1 MRKQNFVKG
10 SLILAGAAAA
20 AKILGAMFKIPLAD
34 ILGGVGMGYF
44 SSAYSLFLPVYAV
57 FVSGLSSASSI
68 LISETVVME
77 GEEAAEMLR
86 RKLLFLFSL
95 TGLAGMFLILGIA
108 YPFSAYVLGDR
119 EAFASVAAIAPSVFF
134 GCVTSVYRGYFEGM
148 KNMYPTAFSQLAEAA
163 VKLAAG
169 LIFGKAASDNPEL
182 MMRYFHISGP
192 SATAAGAV
200 AGVTLSSL
208 AGMLCIITTR
218 RSTLGIQ
225 KRSRLNLK
233 YSDLGSVISVAAPV
247 AAGALISNLA
257 SLADLITIMRCSGR
271 SFSAAYSV
279 YCSKYPFLSEMSEK
293 EFAAFAYGSYSGLS
307 VTVYNII
314 PSFTNILGK
323 SIIPHV
329 SHAWNSND
337 RKSVSDHINSVLRI
351 VMISAVPAGLGLCV
365 ISEHV
370 LALLFPVSTEE
381 TIFAA
386 KSLTVLAPSVVLV
399 CLSLP
404 LFSILQSV
412 GRADIPVK
420 IMIPALIIKIAGN
433 LILVPVPEY
442 NISGAALSTAV
453 CYLFIAAAGII
464 SIKRVCSAEIDIRE
478 VILNPLYAGLVCMG
492 TASICVNKLENVVS
506 EAAVLVSAAV
516 VSGAFSYILVLFILG
531 DRSVRSVL
539 CRKKEPPDIIRRL

>member
-44 SSAYSLFLPVYAV
+44 GSAYSLFLPVYAV

-68 LISETVVME
+68 LISETVVRE

-86 RKLLFLFSL
+86 KKLLFIFSL
-95 TGLAGMFLILGIA
+95 TGVAGMLLMLGIA
-108 YPFSAYVLGDR
+108 YPFSVYVLGDS
-119 EAFASVAAIAPSVFF
+119 EAFASVAVIAPSVFF

-148 KNMYPTAFSQLAEAA
+148 KNMYPTAFSQFAEAA

-169 LIFGKAASDNPEL
+169 LVLGKAASENPEL

-192 SATAAGAV
+192 AAAAAGAV
-200 AGVTLSSL
+200 AGVTLSSV
-208 AGMLCIITTR
+208 AGMLCIVTIHKNDPGSEKKT
-218 RSTLGIQ
+218 G
-225 KRSRLNLK
+225 LNIK
-233 YSDLGSVISVAAPV
+233 YSDFRQVISVAVPV
-247 AAGALISNLA
+247 AAGAFASNIT
-257 SLADLITIMRCSGR
+257 SVVDLVTIMRCSGR
-271 SFSAAYSV
+271 SFSAAYST
-279 YCSKYPFLSEMSEK
+279 YCSKYPFLSWMNEK
-293 EFAAFAYGSYSGLS
+293 EFAAFAYGSYTGLS

-329 SHAWNSND
+329 SHSWNSND
-337 RKSVSDHINSVLRI
+337 RTAVSAHINSVLRI

-365 ISEHV
+365 LSKHV
-370 LALLFPVSTEE
+370 LELLFPVSTDE
-381 TIFAA
+381 TFFAV
-386 KSLTVLAPSVVLV
+386 KSLTILAPSVVLV

-404 LFSILQSV
+404 VFSILQSV

-420 IMIPALIIKIAGN
+420 IMIPAFLIKTVGN
-433 LILVPVPEY
+433 LVLVPVPEY
-442 NISGAALSTAV
+442 NISGAAASTV
-453 CYLFIAAAGII
+453 FCYLFIAAAGLI
-464 SIKRVCSAEIDIRE
+464 SIKRVCSAEINVRE
-478 VILNPLYAGLVCMG
+478 VFLNPVYAGLICMG
-492 TASICVNKLENVVS
+492 TASLCVRKLENIYS
-506 EAAVLVSAAV
+506 EAALLVGAAAV
-516 VSGAFSYILVLFILG
+516 AGAFSYILVLFMLG
-531 DRSVRSVL
+531 DQSVRSVL